1 MNSWHKKLGGKR
13 KAGNT
18 ASQFSIG
25 IHFLIHNF
33 LATNAKASLPDVI
46 GYVIKQAVNTFK
58 HKKKDALRLNWFDI
72 YLTKLSNHVKHSW
85 HMEVSPATHGH
96 GKSRNN
102 FTVPIIFIGPRTRKN
117 TIKLFHRYQRTM
129 PNTNHFSVP
138 LLILSLL
145 LTPKL

>member
-46 GYVIKQAVNTFK
+46 GYVIK
-58 HKKKDALRLNWFDI
+58 
-72 YLTKLSNHVKHSW
+72 
-85 HMEVSPATHGH
+85 
-96 GKSRNN
+96 
-102 FTVPIIFIGPRTRKN
+102 
-117 TIKLFHRYQRTM
+117 
-129 PNTNHFSVP
+129 
-138 LLILSLL
+138 
-145 LTPKL
+145 